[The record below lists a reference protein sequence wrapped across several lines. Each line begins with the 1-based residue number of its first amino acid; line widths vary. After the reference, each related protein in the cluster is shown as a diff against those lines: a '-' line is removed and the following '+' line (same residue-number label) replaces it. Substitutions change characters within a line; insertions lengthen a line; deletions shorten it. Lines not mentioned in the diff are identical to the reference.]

1 MTSVI
6 TSPMRRTRGGL
17 VIAAWPARRGHGT
30 RCDSPGF
37 ASSQQFHEIAPAA
50 EALLEGCDISHLFDG
65 GTQSAH
71 ANDEAG
77 RLLISAIAALVR
89 EFIDVFSIDVQRL
102 ARMIG
107 FAFAG
112 EALLDRRETRCF
124 RVIAQAKSNRF
135 SCMR

>member
-1 MTSVI
+1 VIDARRSEPRASGPSGRTMTSVI
-6 TSPMRRTRGGL
+6 TSPITRMRGGP
-17 VIAAWPARRGHGT
+17 VIATWPARRARGT

-50 EALLEGCDISHLFDG
+50 EALLEGCDISRLFG
-65 GTQSAH
+65 GSAQAAH

-89 EFIDVFSIDVQRL
+89 EFIDALSVDVQSL

-107 FAFAG
+107 FAFASD
-112 EALLDRRETRCF
+112 ALLDRP
-124 RVIAQAKSNRF
+124 
-135 SCMR
+135 

>member
-1 MTSVI
+1 MIEARRSEPRASGPSGRTMTSVI
-6 TSPMRRTRGGL
+6 TSPMTRTRGGS
-17 VIAAWPARRGHGT
+17 VIAAWPAPRGRAT

-37 ASSQQFHEIAPAA
+37 ASSQQFHEIAPTA
-50 EALLEGCDISHLFDG
+50 EALLEGCDIRHLFDG
-65 GTQSAH
+65 GAQSAH

-89 EFIDVFSIDVQRL
+89 EFIDEFSIDVQRL

-112 EALLDRRETRCF
+112 EALLD
-124 RVIAQAKSNRF
+124 
-135 SCMR
+135 